1 MATHIYHLSRKSIC
15 SLKSGKEDLKQTF
28 IGKVSPKIQK
38 YLLSS
43 IMCFTMFTYVISL
56 FY

>member
-15 SLKSGKEDLKQTF
+15 SLKSGKEELKLTF
-28 IGKVSPKIQK
+28 KQQVSPKIQK

-43 IMCFTMFTYVISL
+43 IMCFTMFTYVILLS
-56 FY
+56 Y